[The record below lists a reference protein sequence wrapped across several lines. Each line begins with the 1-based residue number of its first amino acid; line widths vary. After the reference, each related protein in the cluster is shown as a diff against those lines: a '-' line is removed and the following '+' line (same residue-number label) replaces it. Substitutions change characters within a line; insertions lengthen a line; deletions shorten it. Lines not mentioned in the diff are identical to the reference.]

1 MDCLY
6 TLSPSLTWRLLD
18 GEAVVYVGDRFET
31 HLLDPASSWLIAAL
45 QSAGESCLLSDISRQ
60 FFSDETLG
68 QAPARDADAD
78 ADADLLSS
86 VLNQLVQHGILSK
99 SLC

>member
-6 TLSPSLTWRLLD
+6 TLSPGVTWRLLD

-45 QSAGESCLLSDISRQ
+45 QGAGESCLLSDISRQ

-78 ADADLLSS
+78 ADLLSP

>member
-6 TLSPSLTWRLLD
+6 TLSPGVTWRLLD

-78 ADADLLSS
+78 ADLLSP

>member
-6 TLSPSLTWRLLD
+6 TLSPGVTWRLLD

-45 QSAGESCLLSDISRQ
+45 QGAGEPCLLSDISRQ

-78 ADADLLSS
+78 ADLLSP

>member
-6 TLSPSLTWRLLD
+6 TLSPGVTWRLLD
-18 GEAVVYVGDRFET
+18 GEAVVYVGERFET
-31 HLLDPASSWLIAAL
+31 HLLDPASTWLIAAL
-45 QSAGESCLLSDISRQ
+45 QGAAEPWLLSDISRQ

-78 ADADLLSS
+78 LLSP